1 MNRVEEMNTGQG
13 ASVGSQLP
21 PPVVSGHGD

>member
-21 PPVVSGHGD
+21 PPVVSGYGD